1 MRWFRKKLRKLVD
14 WSQYDDSIVTL
25 EDYHARSIHC
35 PDELDSQCIR
45 FKVFKANG
53 GVVVQT
59 DTYDRRTDRQTNALH
74 VIVEGQDLGH
84 EVGKIITYE
93 SLKL

>member
-1 MRWFRKKLRKLVD
+1 MRWLKRKLRN
-14 WSQYDDSIVTL
+14 WIDDDRITLAEQSIP
-25 EDYHARSIHC
+25 YHNE
-35 PDELDSQCIR
+35 PDSECIR

-59 DTYDRRTDRQTNALH
+59 DTYDRRSDRLQNTLH
-74 VIVEGQDLGH
+74 VIVEGQDLGQ
-84 EVGKIITYE
+84 ELGKIITYE